1 MFTYYQQRAKNKKGF
16 TLIELLVVIAIIGLL
31 SSVVFASLNSARGK
45 ARDAKRKQDLSQAM
59 TALQLYYDTYNT
71 FQVAGSGWQ
80 GCSCGW
86 FDYQDTGSYALS
98 VSRALMNAGFTS
110 GEIKHPDPGNHYM
123 IYHPYGSQTSV
134 CVYAQLESPT
144 PEDTARFATVP
155 VNPGYNM
162 NYAVCS
168 R

>member
-1 MFTYYQQRAKNKKGF
+1 MLMIRKTSGF

-31 SSVVFASLNSARGK
+31 SSVVFASLNSARAK
-45 ARDAKRKQDLSQAM
+45 ARDAVRKTQLAEAM
-59 TALQLYYDTYNT
+59 KALQLYYDTYNT

-86 FDYQDTGSYALS
+86 FDYQDSGSYALS
-98 VSRALMNAGFTS
+98 VSRALVNAGLVS
-110 GEIKHPDPGNHYM
+110 GEISHPTPGQYYM
-123 IYHPYGSQTSV
+123 IYHPYGATVGV
-134 CVYAQLESPT
+134 CLYAQLENPT
-144 PEDTARFATVP
+144 AEDRAKYASQP
-155 VNPGYNM
+155 NNLDGYGM